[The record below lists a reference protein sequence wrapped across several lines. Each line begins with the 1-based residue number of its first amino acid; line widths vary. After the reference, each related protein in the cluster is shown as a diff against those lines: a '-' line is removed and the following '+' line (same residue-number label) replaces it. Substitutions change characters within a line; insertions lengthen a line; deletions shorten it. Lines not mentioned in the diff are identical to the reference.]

1 MKIGFIGAGKMATA
15 IVKGLISNGYSKDN
29 ISVFDI
35 AETAIASFAKE
46 TGVKA
51 NKEIET
57 LISESETIVLAVK
70 PQYMEQAVSNY
81 KSLLKDK
88 LIISIAAGIKINS
101 LQEMTGCENIVR
113 VMPNTPALVREG
125 ASAYAISETV
135 SKENAEFAETFLKS
149 FGKVVSVPE
158 NLLDAVTGLSGS
170 GPAYVF
176 DFIQGLADG
185 GVKEGLPRDT
195 ALQLAAQTVFGAA
208 KLMLETGEHPTVLK
222 DQVTSPGGTT
232 AAGLATLEQN
242 AFKGILIQAVSA
254 ATNRSKELG

>member
-15 IVKGLISNGYSKDN
+15 IVKGLISNGFSKDD
-29 ISVFDI
+29 IAVYDI
-35 AETAIASFAKE
+35 AENAIAEFAKVTE
-46 TGVKA
+46 ISGNNDVENLIA
-51 NKEIET
+51 N
-57 LISESETIVLAVK
+57 SDTIVLAVK
-70 PQYMEQAVSNY
+70 PQYMERAVKDY

-88 LIISIAAGIKINS
+88 LIISIAAGVKIDS
-101 LQEMTGCENIVR
+101 IQKMCGAENVIR
-113 VMPNTPALVREG
+113 VMPNTPALVGEG
-125 ASAYAISETV
+125 ASAYAISKTV
-135 SKENAEFAETFLKS
+135 SKQDAEFAEKFLNS

-185 GVKEGLPRDT
+185 GVKEGLPRDI

-208 KLMLETGEHPTVLK
+208 KLMIETGEHPAVLK
-222 DQVTSPGGTT
+222 DMVTSPGGTT
-232 AAGLATLEQN
+232 AAGLATLEKN
-242 AFKGILIQAVSA
+242 AFKGTLIETVSA